1 MLLIA
6 CLHYSPMELLIG
18 LEPITSVYE
27 TLVLP
32 LNYRSIAN
40 AIARMIST
48 MNASSMSAIKFILR
62 I

>member
-1 MLLIA
+1 
-6 CLHYSPMELLIG
+6 MELLIG